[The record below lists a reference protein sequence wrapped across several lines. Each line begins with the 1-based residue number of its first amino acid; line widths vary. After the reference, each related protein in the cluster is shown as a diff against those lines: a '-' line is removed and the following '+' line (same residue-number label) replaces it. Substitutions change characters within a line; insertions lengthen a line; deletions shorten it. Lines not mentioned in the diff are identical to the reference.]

1 MSNPAPRIQFNF
13 MEEEVAD
20 DPVVEHVVEDD
31 IEDDMEQDPLGM
43 PEPVEREAIE
53 QENIFDVPEKQNQL
67 LKELVEKELPK
78 PKKVPIKKEPKL
90 TKSGKPRKPM
100 SEEAKAKLAMGRKK
114 ALETRRAKM
123 VQRQEQKAIDDEEK
137 ELRKKKKEMDFKKLK
152 QEVEEPESVKPAPAP
167 TPQAQMFTKR
177 DLEES
182 NLNAI
187 ISYEKIRAERKKKK
201 QEEEL
206 IKQQQQEIRN
216 KLTKA
221 PGTYQSHY
229 NQNNRFYN
237 CY

>member
-1 MSNPAPRIQFNF
+1 MSKLAPRVQFNF

-20 DPVVEHVVEDD
+20 DPVVEHVMDEDD
-31 IEDDMEQDPLGM
+31 IDDEMDQDPLGM
-43 PEPVEREAIE
+43 PEPVEREVIE
-53 QENIFDVPEKQNQL
+53 QENIFDVPVQNQL
-67 LKELVEKELPK
+67 VKELLEKELPK

-100 SEEAKAKLAMGRKK
+100 SEEAKAKLALGRKK

-123 VQRQEQKAIDDEEK
+123 IQRQEQKAIDDEEK

-152 QEVEEPESVKPAPAP
+152 KEVEEPESVKPAPAP
-167 TPQAQMFTKR
+167 APQVQMFSRK
-177 DLEES
+177 DLEDAQLS
-182 NLNAI
+182 AI
-187 ISYEKIRAERKKKK
+187 MSYEKIRAERKK
-201 QEEEL
+201 QRAEEQL
-206 IKQQQQEIRN
+206 IEQQRQEIRN

>member
-1 MSNPAPRIQFNF
+1 MSKLAPRVQFNF
-13 MEEEVAD
+13 MEDEDES

-31 IEDDMEQDPLGM
+31 IDDEMGIDPLGM

-67 LKELVEKELPK
+67 LKELVQKELPK
-78 PKKVPIKKEPKL
+78 PKKEPVKKEPKL
-90 TKSGKPRKPM
+90 TKTGKQRKPM
-100 SEEAKAKLAMGRKK
+100 TEEAKAKLALGRKK

-152 QEVEEPESVKPAPAP
+152 KEVEEPESVKPAPAP
-167 TPQAQMFTKR
+167 APQAQMFTKE
-177 DLEES
+177 DLEQS

-187 ISYEKIRAERKKKK
+187 ISYEKIRAERKKKRA
-201 QEEEL
+201 EEQL
-206 IKQQQQEIRN
+206 IEQQRQEIRN

-221 PGTYQSHY
+221 PGTYQSAY
-229 NQNNRFYN
+229 TPQNRYYN